1 MYQIVI
7 CDDCQDEL
15 DTLKEFV
22 KNFFTE
28 RGLAHNVVEY
38 TSPAVLLR
46 DLKNGVFFDL
56 FFLDIMM
63 PGHRR
68 DIHRKTDTAPGCR
81 VAHHLSDKQPRLCA
95 AILRSQGHEL
105 HPEALPGRKA
115 DSHTAECNPFSQQEP
130 FQSDFHPCP

>member
-63 PGHRR
+63 PGIDGISIGRQIRR
-68 DIHRKTDTAPGCR
+68 LDAESPIIYLTNSPDYALQSYEVRAMNYILKPYR
-81 VAHHLSDKQPRLCA
+81 EEKLIPILQN
-95 AILRSQGHEL
+95 AIRSVN
-105 HPEALPGRKA
+105 RNR
-115 DSHTAECNPFSQQEP
+115 SSQI
-130 FQSDFHPCP
+130 SI